1 MAFGKLDPK
10 QFQDPAR
17 NRRARPRRRQYKSAK
32 LIFNDNQ
39 SVVDCVLRNI
49 STTGARVQ
57 VGGWFDCP
65 EQVLLKIS
73 KGLSYSSDVVWSRD
87 NQLGLRFHEQADLK
101 LVGKQAYAQDILD
114 TAKALPVDDLLRSL
128 SSHRHFGDDEVRTAG
143 EGLAHAHA
151 HMIDALRAVLHGDDK
166 RHREKP

>member
-17 NRRARPRRRQYKSAK
+17 NRRASPRRRQYKSAT

-39 SVVDCVLRNI
+39 SVVDCVLRDI

-57 VGGWFDCP
+57 VQGWFDCP

-101 LVGKQAYAQDILD
+101 LVGKQAYAQGLLY
-114 TAKALPVDDLLRSL
+114 TTKALPVDDLLRSL

-143 EGLAHAHA
+143 AGLAYAHTR
-151 HMIDALRAVLHGDDK
+151 MIDALRAVLDGEDK
-166 RHREKP
+166 KHRAKP